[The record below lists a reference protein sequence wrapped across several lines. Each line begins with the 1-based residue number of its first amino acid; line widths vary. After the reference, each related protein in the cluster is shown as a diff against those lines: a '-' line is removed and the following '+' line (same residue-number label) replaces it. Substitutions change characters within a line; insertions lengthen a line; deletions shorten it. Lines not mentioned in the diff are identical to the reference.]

1 MLHRICTNPSK
12 LLFDIL
18 YEELVVT
25 DDVIRAWL
33 DAEPK
38 KKQALSYDY
47 GGHRYSN
54 MITNLLEVFKN
65 V

>member
-38 KKQALSYDY
+38 KKVGIVL
-47 GGHRYSN
+47 
-54 MITNLLEVFKN
+54 
-65 V
+65 